1 MVCTLTHKRCLPADR
16 YLISVVSYASRTKI
30 LRLRLRM
37 TMRAGRKERNAVCRL
52 ISDFYRLIPA
62 PILRRLRRH
71 LLPKKEG
78 LKLRRIR
85 HLPLERQRTQPFYT
99 TRRRRRPQ
107 PAPSGAPL
115 FSKTAAIPQPS
126 DAKRPSNLRTL
137 RPKGPVK
144 PKNLFS
150 NPLNPLFPCV
160 MMEVSFFRGR

>member
-71 LLPKKEG
+71 PLPKEG
-78 LKLRRIR
+78 GSGSSAC
-85 HLPLERQRTQPFYT
+85 T
-99 TRRRRRPQ
+99 TGVTNVNPVTLSSYSL
-107 PAPSGAPL
+107 PSGNTTPSEPFEPFEPSEPGPL
-115 FSKTAAIPQPS
+115 RGPFRHHNPQIS
-126 DAKRPSNLRTL
+126 FLNSQI
-137 RPKGPVK
+137 
-144 PKNLFS
+144 S
-150 NPLNPLFPCV
+150 SHPLNPLFPCV